1 MRRSTRWD
9 AEFTEFVAARSPQL
23 YRNAYLLTTSPHAA
37 EDLVQTA
44 LAKAYAAWW
53 RVRGASDPV
62 AYVHGILIKSFL
74 SDRRRRSSGELPTDR
89 VPEGHVQDADPAQR
103 LALMA
108 ALAELSDL
116 DRAVVVLRY
125 WEDRSVAETAA
136 QLGLSV
142 AAVRNRSLRAL
153 RSLRGLL
160 AEDTLSAQMSAPG
173 ATPRAIQTNGSGS

>member
-1 MRRSTRWD
+1 VRRSTRWD

-62 AYVHGILIKSFL
+62 AYVHGILIKAFL

-89 VPEGHVQDADPAQR
+89 LPEEVATDDDPAQR

-108 ALAELSDL
+108 ALGELSDL

-125 WEDRSVAETAA
+125 WEDRSVADTAA

-142 AAVRNRSLRAL
+142 AGVRNRSLRAL

-160 AEDTLSAQMSAPG
+160 GEDAMSG
-173 ATPRAIQTNGSGS
+173 QTNGSGS

>member
-23 YRNAYLLTTSPHAA
+23 YRNAYLLTTSPHRA

-62 AYVHGILIKSFL
+62 AYVHG
-74 SDRRRRSSGELPTDR
+74 
-89 VPEGHVQDADPAQR
+89 
-103 LALMA
+103 
-108 ALAELSDL
+108 ELSDL

-160 AEDTLSAQMSAPG
+160 GEDALSG
-173 ATPRAIQTNGSGS
+173 QTNGSGS

>member
-1 MRRSTRWD
+1 VRRSRRWD

-62 AYVHGILIKSFL
+62 AYVHGILIKAFL
-74 SDRRRRSSGELPTDR
+74 SERRRRSSGELPTDR
-89 VPEGHVQDADPAQR
+89 VPDGHAHDADPAQR
-103 LALMA
+103 LALMS

-125 WEDRSVAETAA
+125 WEDRSVADTAA

-160 AEDTLSAQMSAPG
+160 GEDALSA
-173 ATPRAIQTNGSGS
+173 QTNGSGS

>member
-9 AEFTEFVAARSPQL
+9 AEFTEFVEARSPQL

-37 EDLVQTA
+37 ENLVQTA

-62 AYVHGILIKSFL
+62 AYVHG
-74 SDRRRRSSGELPTDR
+74 
-89 VPEGHVQDADPAQR
+89 
-103 LALMA
+103 
-108 ALAELSDL
+108 ELSDL

-125 WEDRSVAETAA
+125 WEDRSVADTAA

-142 AAVRNRSLRAL
+142 AAVRNRSLPAL

-160 AEDTLSAQMSAPG
+160 GEDALSG
-173 ATPRAIQTNGSGS
+173 QTNGSGS